1 MAVAEKLGRRW
12 VGCDLSKFA
21 IQVTRKRLLD
31 IHNSKDLLNEDEK
44 KKKLYGKPVRP
55 FELWNIGNYETIY
68 WQEKQDEY
76 LTFMLKLYQ
85 AQPLTG
91 FRYIHGRKGERAVH
105 IGPLNAPLTM
115 EEVEKVVIE
124 CRMNNFNKADV
135 LGWEWSYE
143 VNELAKE
150 VLEHIR
156 FAEVAY
162 LEIEPEIEGKKVTLK
177 IVDFQIPPTMELTEI
192 ASKVED
198 SRELIDYWA
207 IDWNYKG
214 DTFHNQWQSFK
225 TKKNPKV
232 DYEARHIYE
241 EAGEYEIM
249 VKVVDVFG
257 NDTNKVIKLRIGDK

>member
-1 MAVAEKLGRRW
+1 LAVAEKLGRRW

-124 CRMNNFNKADV
+124 CRMNNFNQADV

-162 LEIEPEIEGKKVTLK
+162 LEIEPEIEGKKGNFK
-177 IVDFQIPPTMELTEI
+177 DCRF
-192 ASKVED
+192 SD
-198 SRELIDYWA
+198 STNHGAYRDCQQGRGF
-207 IDWNYKG
+207 KG
-214 DTFHNQWQSFK
+214 TYSLL
-225 TKKNPKV
+225 
-232 DYEARHIYE
+232 
-241 EAGEYEIM
+241 
-249 VKVVDVFG
+249 G
-257 NDTNKVIKLRIGDK
+257 N

>member
-1 MAVAEKLGRRW
+1 MECFTYFEVVEDTDHLTLRKKGVARQDILVINCYIRHQESIGYGIKKKIDQAMKEGRIIFTLAGLPRVKRYLDEKKGNYVGDLWVDDEVTPLSVNSEERVDFPTQKPEALLKRIILASSNPGDIVADFFCGSGTTLAVAEKLGRRW

-124 CRMNNFNKADV
+124 CRMNNFN
-135 LGWEWSYE
+135 
-143 VNELAKE
+143 
-150 VLEHIR
+150 
-156 FAEVAY
+156 
-162 LEIEPEIEGKKVTLK
+162 
-177 IVDFQIPPTMELTEI
+177 
-192 ASKVED
+192 
-198 SRELIDYWA
+198 
-207 IDWNYKG
+207 
-214 DTFHNQWQSFK
+214 
-225 TKKNPKV
+225 
-232 DYEARHIYE
+232 
-241 EAGEYEIM
+241 
-249 VKVVDVFG
+249 
-257 NDTNKVIKLRIGDK
+257 